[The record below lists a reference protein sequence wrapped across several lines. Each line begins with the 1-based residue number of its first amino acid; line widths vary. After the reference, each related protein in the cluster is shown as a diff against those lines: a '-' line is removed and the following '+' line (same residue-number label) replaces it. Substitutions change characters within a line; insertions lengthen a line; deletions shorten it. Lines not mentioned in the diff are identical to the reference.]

1 MSGRGRRRWG
11 EGELIVMGL
20 KGMNT
25 SCTSFNGK
33 AKVLS
38 EKKRLERHQGSS
50 NLKKFEKSKKN
61 RVENYIPG
69 KNPFNKKRKRA
80 TVLVNQLGT

>member
-50 NLKKFEKSKKN
+50 NLKKFEKSKKIEL
-61 RVENYIPG
+61 RITYQERIHLIRRENVQQ
-69 KNPFNKKRKRA
+69 FW
-80 TVLVNQLGT
+80 